1 MQLTENMEAP
11 TLRHLLFSI
20 ALVLIA
26 SQAQAANHVSIIA
39 AENFYGDIAGQIAG
53 ADAVVTSILSNP
65 DQDPH
70 LFEASPSVARKLSDA
85 NVVIYNGVGYDPWIS
100 QMLSGAPRLG
110 RKAIAV
116 GELINKRDGDN
127 PHVWYSPETAAALAK
142 ALTGELTVQDPQHSR
157 DYQARLVVFLQSLE
171 PINTRISDL
180 RARYSEAAVTATEP
194 VYGYVLNA
202 LNLQVKNQ
210 RFQLSVMNE
219 TEPRASDVAAF
230 QDDLENRSVKALIY
244 NQQTQSPLAQRMLSI
259 ARQANI
265 PTVSVSEMQ
274 PGAMTYQAWI
284 SGSLDSLE
292 EALKK

>member
-1 MQLTENMEAP
+1 MEAP

-85 NVVIYNGVGYDPWIS
+85 NVVIYNGMGYDPWIS

-110 RKAIAV
+110 REAIAV

-157 DYQARLVVFLQSLE
+157 DYQARFEVFLQSLE
-171 PINTRISDL
+171 PINNRISDL
-180 RARYSEAAVTATEP
+180 RARYSKAAVTATEP

-259 ARQANI
+259 ARRANV

>member
-1 MQLTENMEAP
+1 M
-11 TLRHLLFSI
+11 RHLLFSI

-127 PHVWYSPETAAALAK
+127 PHIWYSPETAAALAK

-157 DYQARLVVFLQSLE
+157 DYQARLEVFLQSLE

-180 RARYSEAAVTATEP
+180 RARYSKAAVTATEP

-259 ARQANI
+259 ARQANV

>member
-1 MQLTENMEAP
+1 M
-11 TLRHLLFSI
+11 
-20 ALVLIA
+20 
-26 SQAQAANHVSIIA
+26 
-39 AENFYGDIAGQIAG
+39 
-53 ADAVVTSILSNP
+53 VTSILSNP

-70 LFEASPSVARKLSDA
+70 LFEASPSVVRKLSDA

-116 GELINKRDGDN
+116 GEL
-127 PHVWYSPETAAALAK
+127 
-142 ALTGELTVQDPQHSR
+142 TVQDPQHSR
-157 DYQARLVVFLQSLE
+157 DYQARLEVFLQSLE

-180 RARYSEAAVTATEP
+180 RARYSKAAVTATEP

-259 ARQANI
+259 ARQANV

-284 SGSLDSLE
+284 SDSLDSLE

>member
-100 QMLSGAPRLG
+100 QALSGAPRPG

-127 PHVWYSPETAAALAK
+127 PHIWYSPETAAALAK
-142 ALTGELTVQDPQHSR
+142 ALTGELIVQDPQHSR
-157 DYQARLVVFLQSLE
+157 DYQARLQVFLQSLE

-180 RARYSEAAVTATEP
+180 RASYSEVAVTATEP

-202 LNLQVKNQ
+202 FNLQVKNQ

-230 QDDLENRSVKALIY
+230 QDDLENRSVKALVY

-259 ARQANI
+259 ARQTNV

-284 SGSLDSLE
+284 AGSLDSLE

>member
-11 TLRHLLFSI
+11 TLKHLLFSI

-100 QMLSGAPRLG
+100 QALSGAPRPG

-116 GELINKRDGDN
+116 GELINKRNGDN
-127 PHVWYSPETAAALAK
+127 PHIWYSPETAAALAK
-142 ALTGELTVQDPQHSR
+142 ALTGELIVQYPQHSR
-157 DYQARLVVFLQSLE
+157 DYQARLEVFLQSLE

-180 RARYSEAAVTATEP
+180 RASYSEVAVTATEP

-230 QDDLENRSVKALIY
+230 QYDLENRSVKALVY

-259 ARQANI
+259 ARQTNV

-284 SGSLDSLE
+284 AGSLDSLE